1 MKTRI
6 LHGAMIALLGM
17 HAMAEGVDQN
27 NVNGDNRVTYTNCQW
42 VYIMGQGNVCTLD
55 HPLPNLMKQIRSSSI
70 AEPIQPKPHVAP
82 AQPTSTANTVY
93 DASTGL
99 RWQDDPDAKIVKKDW
114 AGAKSYC
121 ANLTLDGYSDW
132 RLPSYSELLTLVEY
146 TKYNPAIKT
155 GFKNTATDNYYWS
168 ASPSVFNDSNAWV
181 VNFRNGNT
189 YRYTK
194 TDKNYVR
201 CVRGRQ

>member
-6 LHGAMIALLGM
+6 LYGAMIALLGM

-70 AEPIQPKPHVAP
+70 AEPIQPKPYVAP

-99 RWQDDPDAKIVKKDW
+99 RWQDDPDAKTLKRDW
-114 AGAKSYC
+114 KRAKSYC
-121 ANLTLDGYSDW
+121 ENLTLDGYSDW
-132 RLPSYSELLTLVEY
+132 RLPSYSELLSIVEY

-155 GFKNTATDNYYWS
+155 GFKNTATDDYWS
-168 ASPSVFNDSNAWV
+168 ASPSVNDDSYAWLVFFNSGLA
-181 VNFRNGNT
+181 FGNT
-189 YRYTK
+189 K
-194 TDKNYVR
+194 TNKVYVR

>member
-6 LHGAMIALLGM
+6 LYGVMIALLGM
-17 HAMAEGVDQN
+17 YAMAEGVDQN
-27 NVNGDNRVTYTNCQW
+27 NVNGDNRVTYTNCKFT
-42 VYIMGQGNVCTLD
+42 YIIGDAKICTD

-70 AEPIQPKPHVAP
+70 AEPIQPKPYVAP

-99 RWQDDPDAKIVKKDW
+99 RWQDNPDAKTLKRDW
-114 AGAKSYC
+114 EGAKSYC
-121 ANLTLDGYSDW
+121 ENLTLDGYSDW
-132 RLPSYSELLTLVEY
+132 RLPSYPELLTLVEY

-155 GFKNTATDNYYWS
+155 GFKNTATDDFYWS
-168 ASPSVFNDSNAWV
+168 ASPNVDFGLNAWV
-181 VNFRNGNT
+181 VFFGSGSTDNNS
-189 YRYTK
+189 K
-194 TDKNYVR
+194 TGKYYVR